1 MSEYRAPVREMLF
14 VINELAGL
22 EELSRLSGF
31 EEATP
36 DLV

>member
-22 EELSRLSGF
+22 EELGRLSGF
-31 EEATP
+31 EEA
-36 DLV
+36 